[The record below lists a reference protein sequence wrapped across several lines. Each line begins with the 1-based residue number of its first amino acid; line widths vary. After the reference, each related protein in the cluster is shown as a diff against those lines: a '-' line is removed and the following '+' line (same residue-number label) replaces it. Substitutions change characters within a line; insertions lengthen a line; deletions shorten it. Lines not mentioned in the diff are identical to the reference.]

1 MKSYGNTGTPITMD
15 MGGFNIQYREPV
27 LGGNRA
33 SFHKTSTLLNAV
45 AEFNTLERTSLSPEG
60 LPFDTPLR
68 IERNDIFGNRTHVWT
83 MDSRYDVP
91 RLIGTFGAE
100 EESRRYRRY
109 SNRSGDRPYRQ
120 TRRQPR
126 RSA

>member
-1 MKSYGNTGTPITMD
+1 MD
-15 MGGFNIQYREPV
+15 MGGFNIQYREPI

-33 SFHKTSTLLNAV
+33 SFHKTSTMLQAV
-45 AEFNTLERTSLSPEG
+45 AEFNTLERTSLTPEG
-60 LPFDTPLR
+60 LSFDTPLR

-100 EESRRYRRY
+100 EESRRR
-109 SNRSGDRPYRQ
+109 RQ
-120 TRRQPR
+120 TRR
-126 RSA
+126 AA

>member
-1 MKSYGNTGTPITMD
+1 MD
-15 MGGFNIQYREPV
+15 MGGFNIQYREPI

-33 SFHKTSTLLNAV
+33 SFHKTSTMLNAV

-100 EESRRYRRY
+100 EESRRR
-109 SNRSGDRPYRQ
+109 RQ
-120 TRRQPR
+120 TRRT
-126 RSA
+126 A